1 MISVYKREL
10 KSYFTSY
17 TGYIFTAFML
27 LTTGVYSWYIN
38 YLNQSPE
45 FEYILFN
52 LNFIYLIAVPIL
64 TMKTISDERRQKT
77 DMLLYSL
84 PLSGTAIVLGKYFCT
99 AHGSA
104 DTHCRHLHISAAAY
118 DVRYNICAYLLF
130 NHFRIFPYGSS
141 SNIRRYVCFFTYRQS
156 DSSRNINLCRTVYKL
171 PLINNCRRNVNCGYN
186 FTFSVFRHYIMYSS
200 LYRIH
205 HKKFGIRRDD
215 RNLSPAFADCRIHIF
230 PDSF

>member
-1 MISVYKREL
+1 MSLPPFVKKVRRKIMISVYKREL

-52 LNFIYLIAVPIL
+52 LNFYIFNSRSYFNNENHFGRTPTKNGYAAVLTSAQRHSNSFGKIL
-64 TMKTISDERRQKT
+64 
-77 DMLLYSL
+77 
-84 PLSGTAIVLGKYFCT
+84 CT

-130 NHFRIFPYGSS
+130 NHFRIFPYGE
-141 SNIRRYVCFFTYRQS
+141 Q
-156 DSSRNINLCRTVYKL
+156 L
-171 PLINNCRRNVNCGYN
+171 
-186 FTFSVFRHYIMYSS
+186 
-200 LYRIH
+200 
-205 HKKFGIRRDD
+205 
-215 RNLSPAFADCRIHIF
+215 
-230 PDSF
+230 